1 MNNLTPQQMQ
11 AMIMQQQQQQQ
22 QPTGLMP
29 TASNSAIIARLL
41 ANGGSA
47 TATTDPLE
55 SGMSNAA
62 DSLSAGFA
70 VMQKRKDAEKAEL
83 QKKIMREAMQAKIA
97 GTGDYA

>member
-11 AMIMQQQQQQQ
+11 MMMQQQQQQQ

-41 ANGGSA
+41 ANGGAA
-47 TATTDPLE
+47 TPTTDPLA

-70 VMQKRKDAEKAEL
+70 VRQKRIDAEKAKIQED
-83 QKKIMREAMQAKIA
+83 IMREAMQAKIA
-97 GTGDYA
+97 GRGVNT